1 MISVKILLIFS
12 AFFLMSSCFL
22 FRGNTNKFA
31 VKVNFSGDAAMQKL
45 EDVRVIIGSD
55 NFWWSDFKMG
65 EEKSVNLYAAKNA
78 VNNVTLLYK
87 IGGKAMSWES
97 ENLAE
102 NADYQINL
110 TIDKDGNVTKN
121 LVKLK

>member
-22 FRGNTNKFA
+22 FRGDTNKFA
-31 VKVNFSGDAAMQKL
+31 VKVNFSGDAAVQKL

-55 NFWWSDFKMG
+55 KFRWNGFEAG
-65 EEKSVNLYAAKNA
+65 EEKSVNLYVAKNA
-78 VNNVTLLYK
+78 ANNVTLLYK
-87 IGGKAMSWES
+87 IGGREMSWES

-110 TIDKDGNVTKN
+110 TIDKDGNVTKSF
-121 LVKLK
+121 VKL

>member
-22 FRGNTNKFA
+22 FRGDTNKFA
-31 VKVNFSGDAAMQKL
+31 VKVNFSGDAAVQKL

-55 NFWWSDFKMG
+55 KFRWNGFEAG
-65 EEKSVNLYAAKNA
+65 EEKSVNLYVAKNA
-78 VNNVTLLYK
+78 ANNVTLLYK
-87 IGGKAMSWES
+87 IGGREMSWES

-102 NADYQINL
+102 NANYQINL
-110 TIDKDGNVTKN
+110 TIDKDGNVTKSF
-121 LVKLK
+121 VKL

>member
-22 FRGNTNKFA
+22 FRGDTNKFA
-31 VKVNFSGDAAMQKL
+31 VKVNFSGDAAVQKL

-55 NFWWSDFKMG
+55 KFRWNSFEAG
-65 EEKSVNLYAAKNA
+65 EEKSVNLYVAKNA
-78 VNNVTLLYK
+78 ANNVTLLYK
-87 IGGKAMSWES
+87 IGGREMSWES

-110 TIDKDGNVTKN
+110 TIDKDGNVTKSF
-121 LVKLK
+121 VKL

>member
-22 FRGNTNKFA
+22 FRGDTDKFA
-31 VKVNFSGDAAMQKL
+31 VKVTFSGDATVQKL

-55 NFWWSDFKMG
+55 KFRWNSFEAG
-65 EEKSVNLYAAKNA
+65 EEKSVNLYAAKNVA
-78 VNNVTLLYK
+78 NNVTLLYK
-87 IGGKAMSWES
+87 IGGKEMSWES

-110 TIDKDGNVTKN
+110 TIDKDGNVTKSF
-121 LVKLK
+121 VKL

>member
-22 FRGNTNKFA
+22 FRGDTNKFA
-31 VKVNFSGDAAMQKL
+31 VKVNFSGDAAVQKL

-55 NFWWSDFKMG
+55 KFRWNSFEAG

-78 VNNVTLLYK
+78 ANNVTLLYK
-87 IGGKAMSWES
+87 LGGREMSWES

-110 TIDKDGNVTKN
+110 TIDKDGNVTKSF
-121 LVKLK
+121 VKL

>member
-1 MISVKILLIFS
+1 MISVKTLLIFS

-22 FRGNTNKFA
+22 FRGDTNKFA
-31 VKVNFSGDAAMQKL
+31 VKVNFSGDSAVQKL

-55 NFWWSDFKMG
+55 KFRWNSFEAG

-78 VNNVTLLYK
+78 ANNVTLLYK
-87 IGGKAMSWES
+87 IGGREMSWES

-102 NADYQINL
+102 NANYQINL
-110 TIDKDGNVTKN
+110 TIDKDGNVTKSF
-121 LVKLK
+121 VKL

>member
-1 MISVKILLIFS
+1 MISVKTLLIFS

-22 FRGNTNKFA
+22 FRSDTNKFA
-31 VKVNFSGDAAMQKL
+31 VKVNFSGDAAVQKL

-55 NFWWSDFKMG
+55 KFRWNSFEAG
-65 EEKSVNLYAAKNA
+65 EEKSVNLYAAKNVA
-78 VNNVTLLYK
+78 NNVTLLYK
-87 IGGKAMSWES
+87 IGGREMSWES

-110 TIDKDGNVTKN
+110 TIDKDGNVTKSF
-121 LVKLK
+121 VKL